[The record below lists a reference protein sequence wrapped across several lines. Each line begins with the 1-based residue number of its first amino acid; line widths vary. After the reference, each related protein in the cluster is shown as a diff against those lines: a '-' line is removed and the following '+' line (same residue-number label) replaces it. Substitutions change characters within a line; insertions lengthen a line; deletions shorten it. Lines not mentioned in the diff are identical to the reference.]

1 LQGQQEENFNSRHR
15 LKLKN
20 LPVGT
25 LVMLRD
31 VLRTNKNSPP
41 FVGPYTV
48 VRVTPLGHYTLK
60 DSVGGLFHRDVP
72 LDMLKP
78 VAISDISDKPDK
90 DKEYYVDKI
99 LDHRVVQVD
108 LPNGR
113 KTSLKQYL
121 VKWSG
126 YDDPTWEPHD
136 NIVDNDL
143 IRTYLASLKVPQSS
157 SQVLPDALE
166 DDAEELKEEE
176 VPDSNP
182 RRRSSRTRKIKK
194 IYSIHCLRT
203 LNPSFFP
210 NYGVIWDSII
220 NRIVPILQ

>member
-1 LQGQQEENFNSRHR
+1 
-15 LKLKN
+15 
-20 LPVGT
+20 
-25 LVMLRD
+25 
-31 VLRTNKNSPP
+31 
-41 FVGPYTV
+41 
-48 VRVTPLGHYTLK
+48 
-60 DSVGGLFHRDVP
+60 
-72 LDMLKP
+72 MLKP
-78 VAISDISDKPDK
+78 VAISDISDKPEK

-136 NIVDNDL
+136 NIVDKDL

-166 DDAEELKEEE
+166 DDAEEMKEEV